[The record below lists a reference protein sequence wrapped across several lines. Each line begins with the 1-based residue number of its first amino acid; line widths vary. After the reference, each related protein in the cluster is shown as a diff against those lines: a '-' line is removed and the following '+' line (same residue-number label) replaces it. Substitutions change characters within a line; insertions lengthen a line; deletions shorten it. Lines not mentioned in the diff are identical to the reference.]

1 MEKTKNERN
10 IKIILVGGET
20 KDRFDFSDKWAKNI
34 YSDEKKSYINSQLS
48 VKVIEIEGE
57 KFIVNLWVY
66 YSTDLNFTLT
76 KIFTNN
82 SLGVVYLTE
91 EDDEKS
97 MNNIRMIKRHIDENC
112 RFEDGSAL
120 PSILIEKK
128 NGNESKLKEFAVQNK
143 IDSVF
148 KVSIKEGTNVNESMD
163 YLLTVINKR
172 IKESIGWDNYF
183 NKPEKNNII
192 LNSKK
197 KTQKEKGC

>member
-48 VKVIEIEGE
+48 VKEIEIEGE

-120 PSILIEKK
+120 PSILIKTK
-128 NGNESKLKEFAVQNK
+128 NGIESKLKKFALQNK

-148 KVSIKEGTNVNESMD
+148 KVSIKEGVNVNESMD
-163 YLLTVINKR
+163 YLLNIINKR
-172 IKESIGWDNYF
+172 MKASIGWDNYF
-183 NKPEKNNII
+183 NKPERNNII

>member
-1 MEKTKNERN
+1 MIFLINGLRTFILTK
-10 IKIILVGGET
+10 
-20 KDRFDFSDKWAKNI
+20 
-34 YSDEKKSYINSQLS
+34 KKSYINSQLS
-48 VKVIEIEGE
+48 VKEIEIEGV

-97 MNNIRMIKRHIDENC
+97 LNKICMIKRHIDENC

-120 PSILIEKK
+120 PSILIKTK
-128 NGNESKLKEFAVQNK
+128 NGIESKLKEFAVENK

-148 KVSIKEGTNVNESMD
+148 KVSIKEGVNVNESMD
-163 YLLTVINKR
+163 YLLNIINKR
-172 IKESIGWDNYF
+172 MKESIGWDNYF
-183 NKPEKNNII
+183 NKPERNNII
-192 LNSKK
+192 LKSKK

>member
-1 MEKTKNERN
+1 MLHE
-10 IKIILVGGET
+10 IG
-20 KDRFDFSDKWAKNI
+20 
-34 YSDEKKSYINSQLS
+34 QLS
-48 VKVIEIEGE
+48 VKEIEIEGE

-97 MNNIRMIKRHIDENC
+97 MNNIRMIKRHVDENC
-112 RFEDGSAL
+112 RFEDGSTL
-120 PSILIEKK
+120 PSILIETK
-128 NGNESKLKEFAVQNK
+128 NGNESKLKEFALQNK

-163 YLLTVINKR
+163 YLLNIINKR
-172 IKESIGWDNYF
+172 MKASIGWDNYF
-183 NKPEKNNII
+183 NKPERNNII

>member
-48 VKVIEIEGE
+48 TKEVEIEGV

-120 PSILIEKK
+120 PSILIKTK
-128 NGNESKLKEFAVQNK
+128 NGIESKLKKFALQNK

-148 KVSIKEGTNVNESMD
+148 KVSIKEGVNVNESMD
-163 YLLTVINKR
+163 YLLNIINKR
-172 IKESIGWDNYF
+172 MKESIGWDNYF
-183 NKPEKNNII
+183 NKPERNNII
-192 LNSKK
+192 LKSKK